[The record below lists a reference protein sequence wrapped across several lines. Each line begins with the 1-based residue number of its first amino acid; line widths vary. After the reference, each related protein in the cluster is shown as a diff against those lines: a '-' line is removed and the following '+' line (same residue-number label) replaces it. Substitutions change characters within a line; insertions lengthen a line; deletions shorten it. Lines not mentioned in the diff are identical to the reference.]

1 MTLETP
7 DPAPFRDGGATAEE
21 GPRARSNLLHQLS
34 LGGEDQLGGGIAE
47 GEDSEA
53 VELDLSRAE
62 ALLTLEFPN
71 WSY

>member
-7 DPAPFRDGGATAEE
+7 DPAPFRDGGPTTSE
-21 GPRARSNLLHQLS
+21 GTPSIPLHQLS
-34 LGGEDQLGGGIAE
+34 LGGEDQLAEGIGE

-62 ALLTLEFPN
+62 AHLTLKFPN
-71 WSY
+71 WSC